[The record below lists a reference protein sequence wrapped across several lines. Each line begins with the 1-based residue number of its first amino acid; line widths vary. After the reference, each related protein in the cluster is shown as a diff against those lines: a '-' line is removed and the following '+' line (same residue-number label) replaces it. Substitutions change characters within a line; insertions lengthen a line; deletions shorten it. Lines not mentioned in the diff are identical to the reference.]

1 MFGSK
6 DKQGRELAFH
16 LYSMKQAIEEGFIID
31 VLQSYVTYETM
42 NIGGG
47 SLGADNKKKLS
58 EIIDD
63 INARTGLNLDVD
75 EASRAVI
82 QIRDLMMKSD
92 DLRKSARNNSEDDF
106 RFSFYSNVEDALI
119 AGFDQNRDFY
129 SLLLDNK
136 DIQKEVLGLFIP
148 GLYKN
153 LRQDNI

>member
-63 INARTGLNLDVD
+63 INARTGLNLNED
-75 EASRAVI
+75 EASRAI
-82 QIRDLMMKSD
+82 MQIRDLMMRSD

-148 GLYKN
+148 SLYKN

>member
-31 VLQSYVTYETM
+31 VLQSYATYETM
-42 NIGGG
+42 YMEGR
-47 SLGADNKKKLS
+47 SLEADNKKKLS

-63 INARTGLNLDVD
+63 INARTGLNLDID
-75 EASRAVI
+75 EASRAI
-82 QIRDLMMKSD
+82 MQIRDLMMKSD

-106 RFSFYSNVEDALI
+106 IFSFYSNVEDALI
-119 AGFDQNRDFY
+119 AGFDQNRVFY

>member
-6 DKQGRELAFH
+6 DRQGRELAFH
-16 LYSMKQAIEEGFIID
+16 LYCMKQAIEEGFIID

-42 NIGGG
+42 NMGGG

-75 EASRAVI
+75 EASRAII
-82 QIRDLMMKSD
+82 QIRDLMMRSD

-106 RFSFYSNVEDALI
+106 RFSFYSNVEDVLI

>member
-6 DKQGRELAFH
+6 DRQGRKLAFH
-16 LYSMKQAIEEGFIID
+16 LYSMKQAIEEGFSINF
-31 VLQSYVTYETM
+31 LQSYVTYETM
-42 NIGGG
+42 NMGGG

-75 EASRAVI
+75 EASRAI
-82 QIRDLMMKSD
+82 MQIRDLMMKSD

>member
-6 DKQGRELAFH
+6 DGQGREVAFH

-42 NIGGG
+42 NMGGG

-75 EASRAVI
+75 EASRAII

>member
-6 DKQGRELAFH
+6 DGQGREVAFH

-42 NIGGG
+42 NMGGG

-75 EASRAVI
+75 EASRAI
-82 QIRDLMMKSD
+82 MQIRDLMMRSD

-148 GLYKN
+148 SLYKN

>member
-16 LYSMKQAIEEGFIID
+16 LYSIKQAIEEGFIID
-31 VLQSYVTYETM
+31 VLQSYVTYEIM
-42 NIGGG
+42 NMGGG

-75 EASRAVI
+75 EASRAI
-82 QIRDLMMKSD
+82 MQIRDLMMRSD

-148 GLYKN
+148 SLYKN

>member
-1 MFGSK
+1 MFGCK
-6 DKQGRELAFH
+6 DRQGRELAFH

-31 VLQSYVTYETM
+31 VLQSYATYETM
-42 NIGGG
+42 NMGGG

-75 EASRAVI
+75 EASRAI
-82 QIRDLMMKSD
+82 MQIRDLMMRSD

-119 AGFDQNRDFY
+119 AGFDQNKDFY

-148 GLYKN
+148 GIYKN

>member
-148 GLYKN
+148 SLYKN

>member
-16 LYSMKQAIEEGFIID
+16 LYSIKQAIEEGFIID

-42 NIGGG
+42 NMGGG

-75 EASRAVI
+75 EASRAI
-82 QIRDLMMKSD
+82 MQIRDLMMRSD

-148 GLYKN
+148 SLYKN

>member
-16 LYSMKQAIEEGFIID
+16 LYSIKQAIEEGFIID

-42 NIGGG
+42 NMGGG

>member
-6 DKQGRELAFH
+6 DKQGREEAFH

-42 NIGGG
+42 NMGGG

-63 INARTGLNLDVD
+63 INARTGLNLDLD
-75 EASRAVI
+75 ESSRAI
-82 QIRDLMMKSD
+82 MQIRDLMMRSD

>member
-63 INARTGLNLDVD
+63 INARTGLNLNED
-75 EASRAVI
+75 EASRAI
-82 QIRDLMMKSD
+82 MQIRDLMMRSD

-106 RFSFYSNVEDALI
+106 RFSFYSDVEDALI

>member
-63 INARTGLNLDVD
+63 INARTGLNLNED
-75 EASRAVI
+75 EASRAI
-82 QIRDLMMKSD
+82 MQIRDLMMRSD

>member
-75 EASRAVI
+75 EASRAI
-82 QIRDLMMKSD
+82 MQIRDLMMRSD

-148 GLYKN
+148 SLYKN

>member
-75 EASRAVI
+75 EASRAII

-148 GLYKN
+148 SLYKN

>member
-6 DKQGRELAFH
+6 DRQGRELAFH

-31 VLQSYVTYETM
+31 VLQSYVTYEIM
-42 NIGGG
+42 NMGGG

-75 EASRAVI
+75 EASRAII

-148 GLYKN
+148 SLYKN

>member
-6 DKQGRELAFH
+6 DKQGREEAFH

-42 NIGGG
+42 NMGGG

-63 INARTGLNLDVD
+63 INARTGLNLNVD
-75 EASRAVI
+75 EASRAI
-82 QIRDLMMKSD
+82 MQIRDLMMKSD

>member
-6 DKQGRELAFH
+6 DKQGREEAFH

-42 NIGGG
+42 NMGGG

-75 EASRAVI
+75 EASRAII

-148 GLYKN
+148 GFI
-153 LRQDNI
+153 RI

>member
-16 LYSMKQAIEEGFIID
+16 LYSMKQSIEEGFIID

-63 INARTGLNLDVD
+63 INARTGLNLNED
-75 EASRAVI
+75 EASRAI
-82 QIRDLMMKSD
+82 MQIRDLMMRSD

-148 GLYKN
+148 SLYKN

>member
-1 MFGSK
+1 MFGCK
-6 DKQGRELAFH
+6 DRQGRELAFH

-31 VLQSYVTYETM
+31 VLQSYETYETM
-42 NIGGG
+42 NMRGG
-47 SLGADNKKKLS
+47 SLGADNKKKPS

-75 EASRAVI
+75 EASRAI
-82 QIRDLMMKSD
+82 MQIRDLMMKSD

>member
-6 DKQGRELAFH
+6 DNQGRELAFH
-16 LYSMKQAIEEGFIID
+16 LYSMKQAIEEGFIIG

-42 NIGGG
+42 NMGGG

-75 EASRAVI
+75 EASRAII

>member
-63 INARTGLNLDVD
+63 INARTGLNLNED
-75 EASRAVI
+75 EASRAI
-82 QIRDLMMKSD
+82 MQIRDLMMRSD
-92 DLRKSARNNSEDDF
+92 DLRKSARNNS
-106 RFSFYSNVEDALI
+106 
-119 AGFDQNRDFY
+119 
-129 SLLLDNK
+129 
-136 DIQKEVLGLFIP
+136 
-148 GLYKN
+148 
-153 LRQDNI
+153 

>member
-1 MFGSK
+1 
-6 DKQGRELAFH
+6 
-16 LYSMKQAIEEGFIID
+16 
-31 VLQSYVTYETM
+31 M
-42 NIGGG
+42 NMRGG
-47 SLGADNKKKLS
+47 SLGSDNKKKLS

-75 EASRAVI
+75 EASRAI
-82 QIRDLMMKSD
+82 MQIRDLMMRSD

>member
-6 DKQGRELAFH
+6 DKQGREEAFH

-42 NIGGG
+42 NMGGG

>member
-1 MFGSK
+1 MFGCK
-6 DKQGRELAFH
+6 DRQGRELAFH

-31 VLQSYVTYETM
+31 VLQSYATYETM
-42 NIGGG
+42 NMGGG

-75 EASRAVI
+75 EASRAI
-82 QIRDLMMKSD
+82 MQIRDLMMRSD

-119 AGFDQNRDFY
+119 AGFDQNKDFY